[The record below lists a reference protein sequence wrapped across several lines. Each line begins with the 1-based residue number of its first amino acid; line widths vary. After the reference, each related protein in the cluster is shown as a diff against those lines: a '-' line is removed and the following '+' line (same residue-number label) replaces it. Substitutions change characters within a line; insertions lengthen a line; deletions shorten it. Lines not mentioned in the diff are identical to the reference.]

1 MAMIDRNFT
10 FATNGT
16 VTANDLHN
24 LIDSATIYQDLITGQ
39 VPITSVGTNYELLIA
54 DTTNGSAA
62 PNAVTVYDLFED
74 ALTAG
79 TYSNA
84 NISAALTYGTATGTR
99 LVSSNATITTGTI
112 TTGVIPT
119 LTSSTATFGTTTS
132 TAATITSGTITNLA
146 STTGTIATLNST
158 TGTIGNLST
167 TLAGDFTISQG
178 TGTLGTS
185 GATATTYGT
194 TNAIPRITVDAKGRV
209 TAASEV
215 TAPVGF
221 RNRIINGDM
230 RIDQRNAGA
239 SVTLI
244 NTGIYTVDRW
254 QGVEDSDGAMTSQQD
269 SSAPTGFVNSVK
281 CTTTTADGSLSAT
294 QYAVFLQKIEGN
306 NISDLAW
313 GTASAK
319 TITLSFLVRSSLT
332 GTFGGSLSN
341 SANNR
346 SYPFTYSILSA
357 DTWEQKAI
365 TIDGDTSGTW
375 LTTNGIGINIHFGL
389 GVGSTY
395 SGTAGAWAGSQ
406 LVSATGATSVI
417 GTLNANWYIT
427 GVQLEAGSTATEFER
442 RPIGTEL
449 ALCQRYYY
457 QYAPANQDFD
467 QIASRISTT
476 LAWITINTPVSMRTN
491 PSIVLGS
498 APFGRFV
505 GYDSGFSATTGTVSS
520 ISIHATPSSN
530 NAIQGLCTH
539 AAIAAAAGVYSFTF
553 DTLGASSG
561 IGLSAEL

>member
-54 DTTNGSAA
+54 DGTNPNAA

-79 TYSNA
+79 TYTNA

-185 GATATTYGT
+185 GVTLGTYGGAT
-194 TNAIPRITVDAKGRV
+194 SIPVLAIDAKGRIT
-209 TAASEV
+209 TASTSAITSGF
-215 TAPVGF
+215 TGF

-230 RIDQRNAGA
+230 RIDQRNEGALITSPVSAQYLVDRFFYRSTQAAKVNAQQNAG
-239 SVTLI
+239 SVTLPAGFI
-244 NTGIYTVDRW
+244 NYLGITSTSAYSVLTTDRFNIA
-254 QGVEDSDGAMTSQQD
+254 QG
-269 SSAPTGFVNSVK
+269 
-281 CTTTTADGSLSAT
+281 
-294 QYAVFLQKIEGN
+294 IEGLN
-306 NISDLAW
+306 VSDLGW
-313 GTASAK
+313 GTAGAA
-319 TITLSFLVRSSLT
+319 TVTLSFQVYSSLT
-332 GTFGGSLSN
+332 GTFGGALKN
-341 SANNR
+341 SAEDR
-346 SYPFTYSILSA
+346 SYPFSYTISSANTWTSISINIA
-357 DTWEQKAI
+357 
-365 TIDGDTSGTW
+365 GDTSGTW
-375 LTTNGIGINIHFGL
+375 LKTNGMGISVYWGL
-389 GVGSTY
+389 GCGSTT
-395 SGTAGAWAGSQ
+395 SGTAGAWTAGN
-406 LVSATGATSVI
+406 LFSATSAVSVVGTNGATF
-417 GTLNANWYIT
+417 YIT

-449 ALCQRYYY
+449 VLCQRYY
-457 QYAPANQDFD
+457 QVVKSSIGRWDGATNARF
-467 QIASRISTT
+467 QIM
-476 LAWITINTPVSMRTN
+476 LQQQMRSL
-491 PSIVLGS
+491 PSLS
-498 APFGRFV
+498 A
-505 GYDSGFSATTGTVSS
+505 YKQTVSLS
-520 ISIHATPSSN
+520 RTGITGFTTTSFSPDTPLGTNQGGEVLVTTN
-530 NAIQGLCTH
+530 NVGASAGEFAGMTDSTGG
-539 AAIAAAAGVYSFTF
+539 IAA
-553 DTLGASSG
+553 SS
-561 IGLSAEL
+561 EL